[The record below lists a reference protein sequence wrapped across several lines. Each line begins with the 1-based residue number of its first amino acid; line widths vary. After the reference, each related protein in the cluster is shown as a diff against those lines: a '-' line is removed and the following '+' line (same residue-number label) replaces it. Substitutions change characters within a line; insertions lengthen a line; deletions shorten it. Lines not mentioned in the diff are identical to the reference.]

1 MKKANIY
8 MNVFLMALS
17 VLFFTIA
24 LKYPYN
30 FKGTAGPGVFPI
42 WLSVG
47 LFVLS
52 GVDML
57 KTLKNSKGENGEPF
71 FADKTAR
78 NRVIIFY
85 ISLLVFVAAI
95 NILGVYIATFLY
107 CVWVY
112 RIFDKFTWK
121 ATLPTAVGVCLFVCL
136 VFYELLQLRLPM
148 GFWAW

>member
-24 LKYPYN
+24 LQYPYN

-57 KTLKNSKGENGEPF
+57 KTLKTEDASTFFPSK
-71 FADKTAR
+71 DAR
-78 NRVIIFY
+78 KRAIIFY
-85 ISLLVFVAAI
+85 ISLLVFAGAI

-107 CVWVY
+107 CIWVY

-121 ATLPTAVGVCLFVCL
+121 ASLPPAVGVVLFVWL
-136 VFYELLQLRLPM
+136 VFYKLLKLRLPM
-148 GFWAW
+148 GFWS